1 MEGYA
6 TLSVARDERG
16 VATVTMDRPEVRNA
30 FDATLIGELTD
41 AARALGDDRDVRV
54 VVLTGAGPVFSA
66 GADLN
71 WMRAMRGRGFDEN
84 LADARRMQT
93 MFRTLWDLPKPLI
106 GRVNGH
112 AIAGGTGLVTVC
124 DVVVASRDATFG
136 FTEVAL
142 GIAPAVISPFAV
154 RAIGQSHA
162 RALFTTGARF
172 DAERAERIGLVHHVV
187 DPEALDAEVAAVV
200 AQCLRAGPAGAAAAK
215 RLPELAAAPLDEAS
229 DATVRVIAELRVA
242 PEGQEGMAAFLE
254 RRQPSWVP
262 GA

>member
-106 GRVNGH
+106 
-112 AIAGGTGLVTVC
+112 
-124 DVVVASRDATFG
+124 
-136 FTEVAL
+136 
-142 GIAPAVISPFAV
+142 
-154 RAIGQSHA
+154 
-162 RALFTTGARF
+162 
-172 DAERAERIGLVHHVV
+172 
-187 DPEALDAEVAAVV
+187 
-200 AQCLRAGPAGAAAAK
+200 
-215 RLPELAAAPLDEAS
+215 
-229 DATVRVIAELRVA
+229 
-242 PEGQEGMAAFLE
+242 
-254 RRQPSWVP
+254 
-262 GA
+262 